1 MTVAGWAGSLGQ
13 SGREQQ
19 GQTHWTVKEA
29 NVPVD
34 IYTLITTLKEGS
46 VKKTLVLSVYCSLIL
61 FLSQSW
67 ALSLFLCV
75 SSILSLSLSLCPFFF
90 LYFILNLTF
99 FGLSRPEWTPH
110 VNNYVL
116 LFSWSLSSSVMIC
129 LNISLVIEAT
139 YKNGVQHL
147 TGLMFIISYFKPN

>member
-13 SGREQQ
+13 SGGEQQ

-61 FLSQSW
+61 SLSQ
-67 ALSLFLCV
+67 
-75 SSILSLSLSLCPFFF
+75 SLSLSKCFFHSLSPSVPLSFF
-90 LYFILNLTF
+90 LLFYF
-99 FGLSRPEWTPH
+99 
-110 VNNYVL
+110 
-116 LFSWSLSSSVMIC
+116 
-129 LNISLVIEAT
+129 
-139 YKNGVQHL
+139 
-147 TGLMFIISYFKPN
+147 